1 MIASLLRKLNK
12 GHHSVGIEITD
23 EAIKLCEIREKRDRS
38 LRIVNYA
45 AAPLPAGAVKDGRI
59 IEMET
64 MQSTLKEL
72 LAVNKI
78 GAKHVHF
85 AIPSPTTMVRLL
97 QLPDIPHHELKKLVQ
112 YEMKH
117 NVHLAFE
124 QPHYDFVRLGTSRNT
139 ADKTASPV
147 PSAELETAAAAT
159 TAEPASSQSLADV
172 LVAAAPLQ
180 VLETYNE
187 LFIKLKLIPDSFEI
201 KAFAMIRLLEKTK
214 TMLNGLHLIVDVNR
228 TSSELTI
235 IEDGVFRMT
244 RTAEISFKSI
254 TEGAEGES
262 REWLSAFAS
271 PEQTF
276 DNAVE
281 DLASELERLM
291 NFYFYTLTA
300 SDRHFQSIIV
310 TGDIEGMDKLLE
322 GLRSN
327 LRQPVVEPNW
337 SGLNVTDAADGWS
350 YSDYA
355 VPLGLA
361 LRGKEG

>member
-1 MIASLLRKLNK
+1 MIASLLRNLNK
-12 GHHSVGIEITD
+12 GHHSLGIEVTD

-38 LRIVNYA
+38 VRIVNYA

-59 IEMET
+59 IELET

-78 GAKHVHF
+78 GARHVHF

-117 NVHLAFE
+117 NVHVAFE
-124 QPHYDFVRLGTSRNT
+124 QPHYDFVKLATSRN
-139 ADKTASPV
+139 AAEKAVNPV
-147 PSAELETAAAAT
+147 SSAELETAAALG
-159 TAEPASSQSLADV
+159 EPVSSQPLADV

-180 VLETYNE
+180 VLEAYNE
-187 LFIKLKLIPDSFEI
+187 LFMKLKLIPDSFEI
-201 KAFAMIRLLEKTK
+201 KAFSMIRLLEKTK
-214 TMLNGLHLIVDVNR
+214 TNVNGLHLIVDVNR

-244 RTAEISFKSI
+244 RTAEISFKSM
-254 TEGAEGES
+254 TEGAVGES

-276 DNAVE
+276 ANAVQ

-291 NFYFYTLTA
+291 NFYFYTLTT
-300 SDRHFQSIIV
+300 SERHFQSIIV
-310 TGDIEGMDKLLE
+310 TGDVEEMDKLQE

-327 LRQPVVEPNW
+327 LRQPVVVPNW
-337 SGLNVTDAADGWS
+337 SGLNVTDTADDWS

>member
-1 MIASLLRKLNK
+1 MIASLLRNLNK

-38 LRIVNYA
+38 VRIANYA

-64 MQSTLKEL
+64 MQSALKEL

-78 GAKHVHF
+78 GARHVHF

-124 QPHYDFVRLGTSRNT
+124 HPHYDFVKLATSRNT
-139 ADKTASPV
+139 VEKAASPV
-147 PSAELETAAAAT
+147 PPAELEAAAAA
-159 TAEPASSQSLADV
+159 AEPANSQPLADV

-180 VLETYNE
+180 VLEAYNE
-187 LFIKLKLIPDSFEI
+187 LFIKLKLVPDSFEI
-201 KAFAMIRLLEKTK
+201 KAFSMIRLLEKTK
-214 TMLNGLHLIVDVNR
+214 TKLNGLHLIVDVNR

-235 IEDGVFRMT
+235 IEDGIFRMT
-244 RTAEISFKSI
+244 RTAEISFKSM
-254 TEGAEGES
+254 TEGAVGES
-262 REWLSAFAS
+262 RERLSAFAS

-327 LRQPVVEPNW
+327 LRQPVAEPNW
-337 SGLNVTDAADGWS
+337 SGLNVTDTADGWN